1 MVTNRLAALLTWTS
15 NRFTA
20 EQFEE
25 CVKETHSP
33 NIQSIRGSKSKGG
46 GGGAKVSNFKY
57 SNESLKLWEHHGVSG
72 STCYRNKLNKLC

>member
-33 NIQSIRGSKSKGG
+33 NIQSIRGRKSKGG
-46 GGGAKVSNFKY
+46 GGGLKVPI
-57 SNESLKLWEHHGVSG
+57 
-72 STCYRNKLNKLC
+72 LNTPMKV

>member
-46 GGGAKVSNFKY
+46 GGLKVPI
-57 SNESLKLWEHHGVSG
+57 
-72 STCYRNKLNKLC
+72 LNTLMKV

>member
-46 GGGAKVSNFKY
+46 GGG
-57 SNESLKLWEHHGVSG
+57 
-72 STCYRNKLNKLC
+72 